1 MGTGRALD
9 TSWLMNSESQ
19 KHILV
24 VDDEEHLA
32 IGIKYNLEAE
42 GYRVTT
48 VNNGTSA
55 LERVGDDADPID
67 LIVLDLMLP
76 GMSGYEVCE
85 KVRQAG
91 KFMPILMLSARTLSE
106 DRTRGFD
113 VGANQYLVKPFELG
127 ELLSRIKNLLQIGPV
142 SSGSDAPETIDE
154 YEFGAARINFRTY
167 EVTVDGKPVRLTEL
181 QIRVLRYFVENE
193 GIVIPRSRLL
203 EDVWNMPGHMNT
215 RAPDQILRQLR
226 KTFEPVPSKPV
237 HFLTIRDAGYRFV
250 KDVEH

>member
-1 MGTGRALD
+1 
-9 TSWLMNSESQ
+9 MNSPHQ

-42 GYRVTT
+42 GYRATAVGNGVDALAR
-48 VNNGTSA
+48 VNDES
-55 LERVGDDADPID
+55 DPID

-91 KFMPILMLSARTLSE
+91 RFMPILMLSARTLSE

-113 VGANQYLVKPFELG
+113 VGANQYLIKPFELG
-127 ELLSRIKNLLQIGPV
+127 ELLSRIKNLLIQ
-142 SSGSDAPETIDE
+142 SGSMANEVEKQTSEIE
-154 YEFGAARINFRTY
+154 EFSFGNATINFKTY
-167 EVTVDGKPVRLTEL
+167 EIRVGDKPVRLTEL

-193 GIVIPRSRLL
+193 GVVIPRSKLL
-203 EDVWNMPGHMNT
+203 EEVWNMPGNMNT

-226 KTFEPVPSKPV
+226 KTFEANPSKPV

-250 KDVEH
+250 RELE